1 MSQDTIIF
9 FLAAV
14 IAVLSFMVL
23 YQRFVFRKGI
33 QKKIGDMGDTLEQI
47 LDEKSDE
54 KVMVFT
60 DDKALIHLSSQI
72 NRLLDDR
79 QRIQADFRR
88 SEISAKNMLSNIS
101 HDIRTPMTVILGY
114 LEIMRLEAEGK
125 DKMVAKVEQK
135 ARKVMELIN
144 QFFTL
149 AKLESGDTQ
158 VEMGRVNLSECCREN
173 VLDFYELLTQK
184 EFQVEIEIPEEPV
197 FVEDVDVI
205 QVGTRNMQN
214 FELLKE
220 LGKLKKPILLKRGM
234 ANTLDELLMSAE
246 YIMAGGNENVILC
259 ERGIRTFETS
269 MRNTLD
275 ISAIPMLKKK
285 THLPVI
291 IDPSHA
297 AGIRFMVEPLTMAA
311 IAAGADGVMIEVHN
325 NPEKAL
331 CDGMQ
336 SLTPAMFDDI
346 MQKVKKTTEFFGKVM

>member
-88 SEISAKNMLSNIS
+88 SEISAKNMLYNIS

-197 FVEDVDVI
+197 FVE
-205 QVGTRNMQN
+205 
-214 FELLKE
+214 
-220 LGKLKKPILLKRGM
+220 
-234 ANTLDELLMSAE
+234 
-246 YIMAGGNENVILC
+246 GNEEALQRILFNLISNAVRYGSDGKYLGIAVRT
-259 ERGIRTFETS
+259 EGVFALIHVTDRG
-269 MRNTLD
+269 
-275 ISAIPMLKKK
+275 K
-285 THLPVI
+285 
-291 IDPSHA
+291 
-297 AGIRFMVEPLTMAA
+297 GI
-311 IAAGADGVMIEVHN
+311 
-325 NPEKAL
+325 EKAFAGTVFERL
-331 CDGMQ
+331 FTMEDSRNREIQGNGLG
-336 SLTPAMFDDI
+336 LTIARNLAVKMGGDI
-346 MQKVKKTTEFFGKVM
+346 TLVSEPDVSTTFTVKLRKMTF

>member
-14 IAVLSFMVL
+14 IAVLSFVVL
-23 YQRFVFRKGI
+23 YQRFIFRKGI

-197 FVEDVDVI
+197 FVE
-205 QVGTRNMQN
+205 
-214 FELLKE
+214 
-220 LGKLKKPILLKRGM
+220 
-234 ANTLDELLMSAE
+234 
-246 YIMAGGNENVILC
+246 GNEEALQRILFNLISNAVRYGSDGKYLGIAVRT
-259 ERGIRTFETS
+259 EGAFALIHVTDRG
-269 MRNTLD
+269 
-275 ISAIPMLKKK
+275 K
-285 THLPVI
+285 
-291 IDPSHA
+291 
-297 AGIRFMVEPLTMAA
+297 GI
-311 IAAGADGVMIEVHN
+311 
-325 NPEKAL
+325 EKAFAGTVFERL
-331 CDGMQ
+331 FTMEDSRNREIQGNGLG
-336 SLTPAMFDDI
+336 LTIARNLAVKMGGDI
-346 MQKVKKTTEFFGKVM
+346 TLVSEPDVSTTFTVKRRKMTF

>member
-14 IAVLSFMVL
+14 IAVLSFVVL

-114 LEIMRLEAEGK
+114 VEIMRLEAEGK

-197 FVEDVDVI
+197 FVE
-205 QVGTRNMQN
+205 
-214 FELLKE
+214 
-220 LGKLKKPILLKRGM
+220 
-234 ANTLDELLMSAE
+234 
-246 YIMAGGNENVILC
+246 GNEEALQRILFNLISNAVRYGSDGKYLGIAVRT
-259 ERGIRTFETS
+259 EGVFALIHVTDRG
-269 MRNTLD
+269 
-275 ISAIPMLKKK
+275 K
-285 THLPVI
+285 
-291 IDPSHA
+291 
-297 AGIRFMVEPLTMAA
+297 GI
-311 IAAGADGVMIEVHN
+311 
-325 NPEKAL
+325 EKAFAGTVFERL
-331 CDGMQ
+331 FTMEDSRNREIQGNGLG
-336 SLTPAMFDDI
+336 LTIARNLAVKMGGDI
-346 MQKVKKTTEFFGKVM
+346 TLVSEPDVSTTFTVKLRKMTF

>member
-14 IAVLSFMVL
+14 IAVLSFVVL

-184 EFQVEIEIPEEPV
+184 EFQVEIEIPKEPV
-197 FVEDVDVI
+197 FVE
-205 QVGTRNMQN
+205 
-214 FELLKE
+214 
-220 LGKLKKPILLKRGM
+220 
-234 ANTLDELLMSAE
+234 
-246 YIMAGGNENVILC
+246 GNEEALQRILFNLISNAVRYGSDGKYLGIAVRT
-259 ERGIRTFETS
+259 EGAFALIHVTDRG
-269 MRNTLD
+269 
-275 ISAIPMLKKK
+275 K
-285 THLPVI
+285 
-291 IDPSHA
+291 
-297 AGIRFMVEPLTMAA
+297 GI
-311 IAAGADGVMIEVHN
+311 
-325 NPEKAL
+325 EKAFAGTVFERL
-331 CDGMQ
+331 FTMEDSRNREIQGNGLG
-336 SLTPAMFDDI
+336 LTIARNLAVKMGGDI
-346 MQKVKKTTEFFGKVM
+346 TLVSEPDVSTTFTVKLRKMTF

>member
-197 FVEDVDVI
+197 FVE
-205 QVGTRNMQN
+205 
-214 FELLKE
+214 
-220 LGKLKKPILLKRGM
+220 
-234 ANTLDELLMSAE
+234 
-246 YIMAGGNENVILC
+246 GNEEALQRILFNLISNAVRYGSDGKYLGRAVRT
-259 ERGIRTFETS
+259 EGVFALIHVTDRG
-269 MRNTLD
+269 
-275 ISAIPMLKKK
+275 K
-285 THLPVI
+285 
-291 IDPSHA
+291 
-297 AGIRFMVEPLTMAA
+297 GI
-311 IAAGADGVMIEVHN
+311 
-325 NPEKAL
+325 EKAFAGTVFERL
-331 CDGMQ
+331 FTMEDSRNREIQGNGLG
-336 SLTPAMFDDI
+336 LTIARNLAVKMGGDI
-346 MQKVKKTTEFFGKVM
+346 TLVSEPDVSTTFTVKLRKMTF